1 MRILLRKLSDD
12 RHVLQII
19 REDGRSEEVECE
31 TRSYLHHDLLHY
43 AVEAEARLDG
53 GFWGNLA
60 EGKTLP
66 QMNDRTGKAIQA
78 ESLQMMAIEQV
89 VGVLSAVG
97 KGGSATAIFAA
108 IHDAATSAGVAF
120 PAWLTSELASAV
132 EERMRRLLGQWRG
145 TPYGESMALSWPP

>member
-1 MRILLRKLSDD
+1 VRILLRKLSDD
-12 RHVLQII
+12 RHLLQII
-19 REDGRSEEVECE
+19 RENGRSEEVECE

-60 EGKTLP
+60 NGKTLA
-66 QMNDRTGKAIQA
+66 QLNDRTGKAMQA
-78 ESLQMMAIEQV
+78 ESPQMMAIEQV
-89 VGVLSAVG
+89 VGALSAIG
-97 KGGSATAIFAA
+97 KGGSATAIFGA

-120 PAWLTSELASAV
+120 PEWLTSEVASAV
-132 EERMRRLLGQWRG
+132 EGRMRRVLGQWKA